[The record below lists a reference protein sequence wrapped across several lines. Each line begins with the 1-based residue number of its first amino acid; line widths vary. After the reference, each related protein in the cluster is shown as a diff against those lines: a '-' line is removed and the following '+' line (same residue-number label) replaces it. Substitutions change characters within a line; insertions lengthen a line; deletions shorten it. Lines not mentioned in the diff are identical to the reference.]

1 MLKIQHESHAEAMPK
16 RMRSNLHTA
25 GLHYFIE
32 IARAGSLKAASDALH
47 VDVSALSRQISKL
60 EQDLQ
65 CVLFE
70 RTSRGMVLSEAGPK
84 TSALRGKD
92 HVGGGTER
100 K

>member
-1 MLKIQHESHAEAMPK
+1 
-16 RMRSNLHTA
+16 MRSNLHTA